1 MTSNLPT
8 LPAGWE
14 WKKLADIADIIG
26 GGTPKTEIKEYW
38 NGDIIWLSPTDLG
51 EIGSIQKVNNSS
63 KKISQFGLEKS
74 SAKLLPIG
82 TVLFS
87 SRASIGKIGIAD
99 IELSTNQGFANF
111 ICKPSIYNYYLAYA
125 FKHFRQDIE
134 DLSNSTTFK
143 EVSKGSLKEFKIP
156 LPPLDEQK
164 RLVSLLD
171 TLFVKIDRSIQ
182 LLDENIAA
190 ADALLPSAL
199 NTVFAVDI
207 IQDWEKYQF
216 DKISK
221 FIDYRGKTPTKTEDG
236 TVLITAKNVRF
247 GYLSDEPK
255 EYIAD
260 ADYEGWMTRG
270 IPNKGDVIFTT
281 EAPLGNVAILNT
293 NEKRAFAQRIVTFQ
307 PISDVYDSNF
317 LYWYMLSPI
326 FQKEL
331 YDSATGT
338 TVKGIKTSILKKFKV
353 PLPSLDIQ
361 TQTVAYLDSVR
372 DRALR
377 LKVAQNTKKSQLIAL
392 KASILDRAFKG
403 EL

>member
-14 WKKLADIADIIG
+14 LKKLGDVV
-26 GGTPKTEIKEYW
+26 TEISSKIQAQQCQDSPYLSLENIESQTGKLLNVSTAKESNVIGTCSKFTKNTVIYSKLRPYLNKVAIPDFDGVGTTELIVFQPKEYLDKFFLA
-38 NGDIIWLSPTDLG
+38 NFLRSESVVSVINASSYGAKMPRT
-51 EIGSIQKVNNSS
+51 SS
-63 KKISQFGLEKS
+63 KF
-74 SAKLLPIG
+74 
-82 TVLFS
+82 
-87 SRASIGKIGIAD
+87 
-99 IELSTNQGFANF
+99 
-111 ICKPSIYNYYLAYA
+111 
-125 FKHFRQDIE
+125 
-134 DLSNSTTFK
+134 
-143 EVSKGSLKEFKIP
+143 LKELEIP

-171 TLFVKIDRSIQ
+171 TLFAKIDRSIE
-182 LLDENIAA
+182 LTDENIAA
-190 ADALLPSAL
+190 VDALLPSAL

-221 FIDYRGKTPTKTEDG
+221 FIDYRGKTPIKTEDG

>member
-14 WKKLADIADIIG
+14 WKKLENVCTLINGRAYKKEELLASGKYPVLRVGNFFTNNNWYYSDLELPENKYCDDGDLLYAWSASFG
-26 GGTPKTEIKEYW
+26 PK
-38 NGDIIWLSPTDLG
+38 IWTG
-51 EIGSIQKVNNSS
+51 EKAIYHYHIW
-63 KKISQFGLEKS
+63 KILPQEK
-74 SAKLLPIG
+74 AI
-82 TVLFS
+82 
-87 SRASIGKIGIAD
+87 
-99 IELSTNQGFANF
+99 
-111 ICKPSIYNYYLAYA
+111 
-125 FKHFRQDIE
+125 
-134 DLSNSTTFK
+134 
-143 EVSKGSLKEFKIP
+143 LKEFLYILLGWDVEQIKASQGTGTTIMHVTKGSMEARLIP

-164 RLVSLLD
+164 RLVNLLD
-171 TLFVKIDRSIQ
+171 TLFAKIDRSIE
-182 LLDENIAA
+182 LLSENITA

-199 NTVFAVDI
+199 NTVFTVEI
-207 IQDWEKYQF
+207 VQEWEKYQF

-221 FIDYRGKTPTKTEDG
+221 FIDYRGKTPTKTENG
-236 TVLITAKNVRF
+236 TILITAKNVRF

-270 IPNKGDVIFTT
+270 IPNQGDVIFTT

-293 NEKRAFAQRIVTFQ
+293 DEKRAFAQRIVTFQ

-331 YDSATGT
+331 YDNATGT
-338 TVKGIKTSILKKFKV
+338 TVKGIKTAILKKFKI
-353 PLPSLDIQ
+353 PLPPLDIQ
-361 TQTVAYLDSVR
+361 TQTVEYLDSIRTKVEI
-372 DRALR
+372 
-377 LKVAQNTKKSQLIAL
+377 LKQVQNDKIANLKAL

>member
-8 LPAGWE
+8 LPANWE
-14 WKKLADIADIIG
+14 LKKLGDVV
-26 GGTPKTEIKEYW
+26 TEI
-38 NGDIIWLSPTDLG
+38 
-51 EIGSIQKVNNSS
+51 SS
-63 KKISQFGLEKS
+63 KVQAQQCQDLPYISLENIES
-74 SAKLLPIG
+74 QTGKLLNVSTAKESNVIG
-82 TVLFS
+82 TCSKFTKDTVIYSKLRPYLNKVAIPDF
-87 SRASIGKIGIAD
+87 AGVGTTELIVFHPKDNLDKIF
-99 IELSTNQGFANF
+99 LANF
-111 ICKPSIYNYYLAYA
+111 LRSESVVSIINASSYGA
-125 FKHFRQDIE
+125 KMPRT
-134 DLSNSTTFK
+134 S
-143 EVSKGSLKEFKIP
+143 SKFLKELEIP

-171 TLFVKIDRSIQ
+171 TLFAKIDRSIE
-182 LLDENIAA
+182 LLEENITA

-199 NTVFAVDI
+199 NTVFAVEI
-207 IQDWEKYQF
+207 VQEWEKYQF

-221 FIDYRGKTPTKTEDG
+221 FIDYRGKTPTKTENG
-236 TVLITAKNVRF
+236 TILITAKNVRF

-270 IPNKGDVIFTT
+270 IPNQGDVIFTT

-293 NEKRAFAQRIVTFQ
+293 NEKRAFAQRVVTFQ
-307 PISDVYDSNF
+307 SINDVYDSNF

-338 TVKGIKTSILKKFKV
+338 TVKGIKTSILKKFKI
-353 PLPSLDIQ
+353 PLPPLDIQ
-361 TQTVAYLDSVR
+361 AETVAYLDSIRTKVEI
-372 DRALR
+372 
-377 LKVAQNTKKSQLIAL
+377 LKQVQNDKIANLKAL